1 MVENKGKF
9 KFKKRTNA
17 SSKKK
22 QLRRPSD
29 HGPDASGGVKSEA
42 DLVKSDANAST
53 ENAASE
59 AAECA
64 TTEDATDH
72 SAEEMPSA
80 EADAV
85 ASSLVKVDE
94 VVPNGSVKIEGDT
107 AVIKTEISDDDED
120 SSTLHKIRAM
130 ERRKKLL
137 GTGRIGSRGMN
148 AASLLQGHGSNAN
161 DTFHKRIKKSKLVE
175 NYNGTD
181 KDAKKS
187 GSAKNKDLEELLKG
201 TFAGGKLAG
210 SNDMG
215 GDEDGGIL
223 AKKHKLAMEEFIR
236 KNLQQGQEKSSSS
249 AGGINEEDESES
261 ANAKFNA
268 NDVEKELYADILEDN
283 VAAPA
288 EGTEDVGAGGTMM
301 AGTGIAEV
309 ALPIDERINA
319 LKETER
325 AAMEYERAR
334 RARFGGV
341 DNFKGADGFGKGDN
355 EMIHE
360 QRDNAENS
368 SAIDAVMPPMS
379 FAPGPGKRKR
389 RDVAPSLSSQPT
401 QTPRPPGASK
411 PATYFDSSQH
421 IQSSAIPQSLF
432 SASSAGPDVQRSD
445 VSTLGASYSHNFQ
458 LHTKEWVSRKKD
470 ERQTEIDAITAQR
483 ETEEG
488 PPESRARVGF
498 EMARK
503 MAKGEFIIPVGE
515 SGVTGAGGKGFG
527 ISSSGSVSLRNEWDR
542 KSGGDQRSNDDRVWK
557 TFMSKQKN
565 RR

>member
-22 QLRRPSD
+22 QLRRHSD
-29 HGPDASGGVKSEA
+29 HGSETSGGVKSEA
-42 DLVKSDANAST
+42 DPVKSDADVSP
-53 ENAASE
+53 ENAASK
-59 AAECA
+59 AAECPK
-64 TTEDATDH
+64 TEGATDH
-72 SAEEMPSA
+72 RAEEVPSA
-80 EADAV
+80 GADAV
-85 ASSLVKVDE
+85 GSSLVNVDE

-107 AVIKTEISDDDED
+107 AMIKTEISDDDED
-120 SSTLHKIRAM
+120 SSTLHKIRAV

-137 GTGRIGSRGMN
+137 GTGKIGSRGMN

-161 DTFHKRIKKSKLVE
+161 DTFHKRIKKSKHVD
-175 NYNGTD
+175 YDGTD

-187 GSAKNKDLEELLKG
+187 GSAKNKDLEERLKG

-236 KNLQQGQEKSSSS
+236 KNLQEGQEKGSSS

-268 NDVEKELYADILEDN
+268 NDMEKEIYADILEDN

-309 ALPIDERINA
+309 ALPIDERIKA

-334 RARFGGV
+334 RARFGGG
-341 DNFKGADGFGKGDN
+341 DNFKGADVFGKGDN
-355 EMIHE
+355 ERIHE
-360 QRDNAENS
+360 QRDNSENS
-368 SAIDAVMPPMS
+368 SAINAVMPPMS

-389 RDVAPSLSSQPT
+389 RDVAPNLSSQPT
-401 QTPRPPGASK
+401 QTPRPPGASN
-411 PATYFDSSQH
+411 PSTYIDSSQH

-488 PPESRARVGF
+488 PPESWARVGF

-503 MAKGEFIIPVGE
+503 MAKGEVIIPVGE
-515 SGVTGAGGKGFG
+515 SGVSGTGGKGFG
-527 ISSSGSVSLRNEWDR
+527 ISSSGGVSLKNEWDR